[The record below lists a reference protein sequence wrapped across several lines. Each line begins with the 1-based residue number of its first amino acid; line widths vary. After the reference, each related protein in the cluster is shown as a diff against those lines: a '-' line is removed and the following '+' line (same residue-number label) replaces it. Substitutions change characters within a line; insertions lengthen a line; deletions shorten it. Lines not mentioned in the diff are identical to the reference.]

1 MSAAASLRSGWRLT
15 DIALRAVTAAA
26 LIVEAV
32 IHLRLAADYQLAAP
46 AGIGQGNLFR
56 IEAAA
61 AVLAALWVLV
71 SGSWKAYAA
80 ALAIAAGGL
89 GAVLLYRYYQV
100 PAFGPIPSMYEP
112 LWYFKK
118 TATAVAEATATV
130 TALLGFLHVRQSVR
144 PRAANH

>member
-1 MSAAASLRSGWRLT
+1 MTVDTSIRSGRRLT

-32 IHLRLAADYQLAAP
+32 IHLQLAANYQLAAP

-56 IEAAA
+56 IEAAVA
-61 AVLAALWVLV
+61 LLAALWVLV

-80 ALAIAAGGL
+80 ALLVAAGGL

-118 TATAVAEATATV
+118 TVTAVAEALATV
-130 TALLGFLHVRQSVR
+130 TALIGFLLVRQSASSRV
-144 PRAANH
+144 ANH

>member
-1 MSAAASLRSGWRLT
+1 MSADTSHRSGRRLT

-32 IHLRLAADYQLAAP
+32 IHLQLAADYQLAAP

-80 ALAIAAGGL
+80 ALLVAAGGL

-118 TATAVAEATATV
+118 NVTAVAEAIATV
-130 TALLGFLHVRQSVR
+130 TALIGFLLVRQSAR
-144 PRAANH
+144 SRAANH